1 MYGNFVLF
9 DDAGKL
15 EKGEQVYLG
24 EVKGKNEAWLR
35 DMLFEN
41 PEIIPTDDIDSTFG
55 PFYAKNFALMPDKS
69 TRARDRLHALLQG
82 KRHHVARWD
91 CH

>member
-24 EVKGKNEAWLR
+24 EMRGKNEAWLR
-35 DMLFEN
+35 DMNRPGIAGGYL
-41 PEIIPTDDIDSTFG
+41 
-55 PFYAKNFALMPDKS
+55 
-69 TRARDRLHALLQG
+69 
-82 KRHHVARWD
+82 V
-91 CH
+91 

>member
-41 PEIIPTDDIDSTFG
+41 LEIIPPARPQRPHLDQRHS
-55 PFYAKNFALMPDKS
+55 KS
-69 TRARDRLHALLQG
+69 DGRMGCTSNNGGISLG
-82 KRHHVARWD
+82 
-91 CH
+91 